1 MTDRQLPGVGDE
13 VEYQPGCRA
22 IVTDVS
28 HGVPILR
35 AAARSEWP
43 ADNPDQL
50 VVTRTRQ
57 ERIEA
62 EA

>member
-1 MTDRQLPGVGDE
+1 MTGRRLPGVGDE
-13 VEYQPGCRA
+13 VEYSPGCRA

-28 HGVPILR
+28 HGIPILR
-35 AAARSEWP
+35 AAARFEWP

-57 ERIEA
+57 ERIKA
-62 EA
+62 GA